1 MKLDFSI
8 ISETGMRRLNNE
20 DAVLFIKPP
29 KPWTEQAMGCLAIV
43 ADGMGGH
50 SKGERAS
57 LLATEILSREYYKKI
72 SQPISSLKKAAIIA
86 NNAIAKEGIK
96 EKKGMGTTCTAA
108 AIIGNK
114 LYLMHIG
121 DSRCYLYKKG
131 KLLLL
136 TQDHTLE
143 SQTNGGESSND
154 NSDLNLMNK
163 HVLTKSL
170 GVEEVTECPADVYL
184 LAETFDIGDKLILC
198 TDGLHGHISDYEL
211 QKSIEEC
218 KSIKEVSRKWIKTVL
233 TRGAHDNFSF
243 ILIEKKTN
251 S

>member
-1 MKLDFSI
+1 VNLDFSI
-8 ISETGMRRLNNE
+8 ISETGMRRSNNE
-20 DAVLFIKPP
+20 DAVLFVKPP

-50 SKGERAS
+50 SRGERAS
-57 LLATEILSREYYKKI
+57 LLASEILPREYYKKI
-72 SQPISSLKKAAIIA
+72 SQPISALKRAAIVA
-86 NNAIAKEGIK
+86 NNAIAQEGLL
-96 EKKGMGTTCTAA
+96 EKRGMGTTCTAA

-114 LYLMHIG
+114 VYLMHIG

-131 KLLLL
+131 KLSLL

-143 SQTNGGESSND
+143 NQTNSGESSND
-154 NSDLNLMNK
+154 NADINLMNK

-170 GVEEVTECPADVYL
+170 GVEEVIDCPAEVFL
-184 LAETFDIGDKLILC
+184 LDETFEVGDKLILC
-198 TDGLHGHISDYEL
+198 TDGLYGHISDYEL
-211 QKSIEEC
+211 QKTLEES

-243 ILIEKKTN
+243 ILIEKKI
-251 S
+251 